1 MMIEKEDWTGRKTA
15 AGFVGAS
22 LVFSIVFLNG
32 IWTAL
37 AQQQIAIGAIV
48 KTQIACGESASVSEP
63 YDATIALVEVI
74 RGAEALKRLKASSN
88 SNPAPA
94 AGYEYI
100 LANIRFEMKAR
111 GAPGDKT
118 FELGRALQFSALSA
132 DFAEYPAPTVVLP
145 KPELKR
151 RIASGD
157 QAEGWIAFAVKQ
169 GESKP
174 LMVFDPSSGGAV
186 QRGKSLLFQ
195 LYQ

>member
-1 MMIEKEDWTGRKTA
+1 MTFGKQVADILHSGGKLGSWTMMIEKEDWMGRKTA

-22 LVFSIVFLNG
+22 LVFSIVFLSG

-37 AQQQIAIGAIV
+37 AQQQIAVGAIV

-74 RGAEALKRLKASSN
+74 RGPEALKRLKASSN

-118 FELGRALQFSALSA
+118 FELGRALQFSAPLGGFRGISRSDGGLAEAGTETA
-132 DFAEYPAPTVVLP
+132 D
-145 KPELKR
+145 
-151 RIASGD
+151 
-157 QAEGWIAFAVKQ
+157 
-169 GESKP
+169 
-174 LMVFDPSSGGAV
+174 
-186 QRGKSLLFQ
+186 SLG
-195 LYQ
+195 